1 MDWTWLS
8 LEWISDIS
16 LQGRVAF
23 ILVVALI
30 LFATRWVRFDGVALI
45 VLTML
50 IGLQV
55 LEPGE
60 ALQGFSDK
68 SVIVLASL
76 FVITRGLQK
85 AGFADTTAVQLQ
97 RFSGKSEFRVFV
109 ILLVLVGLMSAIIN
123 NTAVVAMAIPMVVR
137 CYDRLGKNPTRVY
150 LPLAY
155 VSLIGGTMTLIGTST
170 NIAVNGELE
179 KYAANLRA
187 SGEQAA
193 ARLAQEIDGITMF
206 EMAPAGAIFTV
217 VGIAFLLVAS
227 RFSRG
232 DDTRESL
239 FNKYNVREFIS
250 EILVKPDSQI
260 VGRPI
265 QDLHFG
271 AEYDITI
278 IGVVRAGKTIF
289 SPPPTLTIRKDDVL
303 MIQGGVENIISVRKE
318 QKLELLNEI
327 KVEETTLRSIDLI
340 MAEVVLLPNSSFL
353 GQSIRGLDLRDG
365 YGVTILAHSRR
376 GLKHLSNLADL
387 PLEMGDTLLIQGHP
401 SGIERLRRHTNLLVL
416 ETIDRPLTNSKLPL
430 AVGILSAMVL
440 GNSILGTSLVLNC
453 LLAVLALLAT
463 RCITLRDAYDSVDW
477 RLLVLIGGLLPLGT
491 AFEKSKLVDPFLGFL
506 TSSGQAGEAG
516 LPVLLIFSML
526 FLLTFVLTQ
535 IISNI
540 AAAVLMTPVAVDL
553 AVKLELHHRPFVM
566 AVAFAASFAFLSPI
580 GHQVLTLVMGPGNY
594 RLKDY
599 LVLGGI
605 LSVILFFVGIFAI
618 PWLFPFSPAP
628 PG

>member
-1 MDWTWLS
+1 MDLAWQNI
-8 LEWISDIS
+8 EWIADIS

-23 ILVVALI
+23 ILIVALV

-45 VLTML
+45 VLTLL

-55 LEPGE
+55 LEPQE
-60 ALQGFSDK
+60 ALLGFADK
-68 SVIVLASL
+68 SIIVLASL

-85 AGFADTTAVQLQ
+85 SGFADTTAVQLQ
-97 RFSGKSEFRVFV
+97 KVAGGSEFRIFLV
-109 ILLVLVGLMSAIIN
+109 LLLLVGLMSAIIN

-137 CYDRLGKNPTRVY
+137 CYDRLGKNPNSMY

-179 KYAANLRA
+179 KIAISLQEQGHALA
-187 SGEQAA
+187 S
-193 ARLAQEIDGITMF
+193 EIKSIGMF
-206 EMAPAGAIFTV
+206 EMAPMGAIFTV
-217 VGIAFLLVAS
+217 VGICALLVMS
-227 RFSRG
+227 KFLMKSSN
-232 DDTRESL
+232 RESL
-239 FNKYNVREFIS
+239 FNKYNVKEFIS

-260 VGRPI
+260 LGRPI

-271 AEYDITI
+271 ANYDITI
-278 IGVVRAGKTIF
+278 IGVVRNDKTIF
-289 SPPPTLTIRKDDVL
+289 SPPPTLTIRKDDVM
-303 MIQGGVENIISVRKE
+303 MIQGGVENIINVRKE

-327 KVEETTLRSIDLI
+327 KVEEKTLRSIDLI
-340 MAEVVLLPNSSFL
+340 MAEVVLLPNSSFI

-365 YGVTILAHSRR
+365 YGVTILAHSR
-376 GLKHLSNLADL
+376 GGMKHLTNLADL
-387 PLEMGDTLLIQGHP
+387 PLDMGDTLLIQGHP

-416 ETIDRPLTNSKLPL
+416 ETIDRPLTNHKLPL

-440 GNSILGTSLVLNC
+440 ANSVLGTSLVLNC
-453 LLAVLALLAT
+453 LMAVLAMLAT

-477 RLLVLIGGLLPLGT
+477 RLLVLIGGLLPLGA
-491 AFEKSKLVDPFLGFL
+491 AFEKSQLIDP
-506 TSSGQAGEAG
+506 
-516 LPVLLIFSML
+516 LLIFLTESGYGELVVFSLL
-526 FLLTFVLTQ
+526 FLVTFVLTQ

-540 AAAVLMTPVAVDL
+540 AAAVLMTPIAVDL
-553 AVKLELHHRPFVM
+553 AIKSGLHHRPFVM

-599 LVLGGI
+599 LVMGGI
-605 LSVILFFVGIFAI
+605 LAVILFFVGIFLI
-618 PWLFPFSPAP
+618 PVLFPFQP
-628 PG
+628 